1 MKSLPIVFALL
12 TGLFWGTYG
21 PTLAQAR
28 LFEKSA
34 FKPYVMIGV
43 AYLVWGILG
52 GLIGMA
58 YTQKPGEAFLSF
70 TKQGIFWGFA
80 AGSLGAW
87 GALTLT
93 LAMFT
98 GGTAMPQIVVPIV
111 FGTAVSVSAI
121 TSVLTTKAEVNPMLW
136 VGIAG
141 MAACIVIVAYFTP
154 HAGPAHPP
162 KSAGDASTAQA
173 KA

>member
-1 MKSLPIVFALL
+1 MKLLPIVFALL

-28 LFEKSA
+28 FFEKSA

-43 AYLVWGILG
+43 AYLVWGIVG
-52 GLIGMA
+52 GLIGMS
-58 YTQKPGEAFLSF
+58 YRGDTFSF
-70 TKQGIFWGFA
+70 TLKGTFWGFA

-98 GGTAMPQIVVPIV
+98 GGTAMPQIVMPVV
-111 FGTAVSVSAI
+111 FGTAVTVSAI
-121 TSVLTTKAEVNPMLW
+121 VSVLTTKTEANPMLW
-136 VGIAG
+136 VGIGG
-141 MAACIVIVAYFTP
+141 MAVCILIVAYFTP

-162 KSAGDASTAQA
+162 KGAGDAPPAQA

>member
-1 MKSLPIVFALL
+1 MKLPILFALL

-21 PTLAQAR
+21 PTLANAR
-28 LFEKSA
+28 FFEKSA

-43 AYLVWGILG
+43 AYLIWGIVG
-52 GLIGMA
+52 GLIGMS
-58 YTQKPGEAFLSF
+58 YKGDTFSF
-70 TKQGIFWGFA
+70 TLKGTFWGFA

-98 GGTAMPQIVVPIV
+98 GGTAMPQIVMPIV
-111 FGTAVSVSAI
+111 FGTAVTVSAI
-121 TSVLTTKAEVNPMLW
+121 VSVLTTKNEAHPMLW

-141 MAACIVIVAYFTP
+141 MAVCIIVVAYFTP
-154 HAGPAHPP
+154 HAHPP
-162 KSAGDASTAQA
+162 KPAGAQPA
-173 KA
+173 PEARA

>member
-1 MKSLPIVFALL
+1 MKYPILFALL

-28 LFEKSA
+28 FFEKSA
-34 FKPYVMIGV
+34 FKPYVMIGI
-43 AYLVWGILG
+43 AYLVWAILG

-58 YTQKPGEAFLSF
+58 YTRKPGDAFLSF
-70 TKQGIFWGFA
+70 SNEGMLWGFA
-80 AGSLGAW
+80 AGSLGAF

-98 GGTAMPQIVVPIV
+98 GGTNNPEIVIPIV

-121 TSVLTTKAEVNPMLW
+121 VAVLTASKTTEINPMLY
-136 VGIAG
+136 VGIVG
-141 MAACIVIVAYFTP
+141 MAVCIVVVAYFTP
-154 HAGPAHPP
+154 HAHPP
-162 KSAGDASTAQA
+162 KPATQPAADA

>member
-1 MKSLPIVFALL
+1 MKSLWPVVFALL

-28 LFEKSA
+28 FFEKSV

-43 AYLVWGILG
+43 AYLVWGIVG
-52 GLIGMA
+52 GVVGMVQTKA
-58 YTQKPGEAFLSF
+58 SFSF
-70 TKQGIFWGFA
+70 TMEGTFWGFA

-93 LAMFT
+93 LAMYS
-98 GGTAMPQIVVPIV
+98 GGTAMPQIIMPIV
-111 FGTAVSVSAI
+111 FGSAVTVSAI
-121 TSVLTTKAEVNPMLW
+121 TAVLTTKTEANPMLW
-136 VGIAG
+136 AGIGG
-141 MAACIVIVAYFTP
+141 MAVCIVIVAYFTP
-154 HAGPAHPP
+154 HAHPP
-162 KSAGDASTAQA
+162 KPAEPPPTAEA